1 MFYLL
6 YGKDTFKGKQKLKEL
21 LVFFRAKVGNA
32 GIFRMEEDDF
42 NLAELEELLKSQML
56 FGDKHVVVCD
66 RIFSDSAAKEF
77 VRNSAEKFAAS
88 RNAFIFFEEEVD
100 EETLGFLKGHA
111 EKIQEFKPQTAG
123 AEKQYNLFPVCD
135 AFSAKNK
142 SKLWTLFQQALL
154 SGVPAEEVFWK
165 IWWQVKNLLLVK
177 KLSELE
183 KKTLQK
189 KSGLHPFV
197 IKKTL
202 SALRNFTEKE
212 LNDSA
217 LALVEIYHNA
227 RRGDADFE
235 IGLEKFLIK

>member
-6 YGKDTFKGKQKLKEL
+6 HGKDTLKGKQKLKEL
-21 LVFFRAKVGNA
+21 LVFFRSKVGNA
-32 GIFRMEEDDF
+32 GIFRIEEDGF

-66 RIFSDSAAKEF
+66 RIFSNPTAKEF
-77 VRNSAEKFAAS
+77 VRNNVEKIAGS

-100 EETLGFLKGHA
+100 EETFALLEKHA
-111 EKIQEFKPQTAG
+111 AKIQEFKPQLSG
-123 AEKQYNLFPVCD
+123 AEKQHNLFPICD

-142 SKLWTLFQQALL
+142 GKLWTLFQQALL

-177 KLSELE
+177 KLSELGE
-183 KKTLQK
+183 KKAQK
-189 KSGLHPFV
+189 ESGLHPFV
-197 IKKTL
+197 VKKTL

-217 LALVEIYHNA
+217 LALVELYHNA

-235 IGLEKFLIK
+235 VGLEKFLIK